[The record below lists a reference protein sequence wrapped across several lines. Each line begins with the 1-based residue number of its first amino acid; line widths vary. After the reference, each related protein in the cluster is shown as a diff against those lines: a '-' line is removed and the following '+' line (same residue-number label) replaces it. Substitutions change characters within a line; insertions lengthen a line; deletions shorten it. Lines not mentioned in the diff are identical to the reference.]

1 MGKLVRDVKRALSAI
16 DSELRQ
22 RKQKALEALETFM
35 QAFLVIPLTPQVWT
49 RAYLRWR
56 ANLPPF
62 KELDCLIAES
72 LLAFLQRHRA
82 SLTLFLTLD
91 VEDFDHPELHAAF
104 HQRNTLPL
112 FEPREVIGEF
122 RKFYGV
128 A

>member
-1 MGKLVRDVKRALSAI
+1 MSAI
-16 DSELRQ
+16 DAELRQ
-22 RKQKALEALETFM
+22 RRQKASDT
-35 QAFLVIPLTPQVWT
+35 QAFLVVPLTPQIWT

-82 SLTLFLTLD
+82 PLTLFLTLD
-91 VEDFDHPELHAAF
+91 VEDFDHPEMPDAF
-104 HQRNTLPL
+104 RQRNALLL
-112 FEPREVIGEF
+112 FEPREVIREF
-122 RKFYGV
+122 RQFYGV